1 MALTEGTKTLVII
14 AAVLALL
21 YFLYREPSSKPV
33 HNKGSLSSSTKSST
47 KSSSNTSS
55 SASKTSAPASS
66 SNKKTAPSSDKM
78 PRTKSFAPPANN
90 SANPTSD
97 TRSGPAEKS
106 SYDGAKR
113 GYTAQALWQ
122 DYVDDSNS
130 VLLSDGNPDGDNYA
144 PMSSGG
150 AAGFASFESQY
161 KDGRAPCGS
170 NQNCDPNDLFNSNN
184 YLPGDMGEWGD
195 TVPVKVKSANLINVT
210 TGVGAIT
217 STKRNSSH
225 DLRGT
230 VVIPKE
236 NIGPWLQSTID
247 PDTNITSW
255 C

>member
-1 MALTEGTKTLVII
+1 MVLPMDTKTLVII

-21 YFLYREPSSKPV
+21 YYLYKEPVRQPV
-33 HNKGSLSSSTKSST
+33 HNKGSLSS
-47 KSSSNTSS
+47 
-55 SASKTSAPASS
+55 KTS
-66 SNKKTAPSSDKM
+66 SNKNSSSKTTKKTNSSPKSGKRVAPSSEKM
-78 PRTKSFAPPANN
+78 PKTKSYAPPANN

-97 TRSGPAEKS
+97 TRSGPSEKS

-113 GYTAQALWQ
+113 GYTAQALWE

-130 VLLSDGNPDGDNYA
+130 VLLSGGNPDGDNYA
-144 PMSSGG
+144 PMSDDG
-150 AAGFASFESQY
+150 AAGFASFESKY
-161 KDGRAPCGS
+161 KDGRGPCGS
-170 NQNCDPNDLFNSNN
+170 NQNCSPEDQFNSSN
-184 YLPGDMGEWGD
+184 YLPNEMGEWGD
-195 TVPVKVKSANLINVT
+195 TVPVRVKSANLINVT

-230 VVIPKE
+230 IVIEKE
-236 NIGPWLQSTID
+236 CVGPWNCSTID